1 MLNIGKFNTLKV
13 VKIVDF
19 GVYLDGGNNIE
30 ILLPSRYITN
40 VPTIGD
46 EIDVFVY
53 ADSEDR
59 LIATTETPYTQV
71 GNFAFLE
78 VVSVN
83 KVGAFLNWGLMKDL
97 LVPYNEQR
105 SRMKQGRR
113 YLVYTYLD
121 DTTKRIVASSKYEK
135 YLGNTIPEY
144 KKGDKVK
151 CLVCDENEIGY
162 KLIIDDLH
170 KGIIYKNELFR
181 NIEIGDSFDGY
192 IKQVRD
198 DNKIDVTIND
208 VAVNRIDALAER
220 FYQFVKINGGS
231 TTLCDKSSPEE
242 IKSILQCSKKDF
254 KKAIGALYKSH
265 RINIDENK
273 ITIVVDK

>member
-19 GVYLDGGNNIE
+19 GVYLDGGNNVE

-46 EIDVFVY
+46 EIEVFVY

-135 YLGNTIPEY
+135 FLGNTIPMYE
-144 KKGDKVK
+144 KGDKVK

-170 KGIIYKNELFR
+170 KGIIYKNEIFR

-192 IKQVRD
+192 IKQVRE

-231 TTLCDKSSPEE
+231 TTLCDKSTPEE

-265 RINIDENK
+265 RINIGENK